1 MPFHTKQTSRP
12 HAIMPHKSAAPD
24 VPRAAKVRPDTYRS
38 DAVGCEQGH
47 VSVEGVRNT
56 PLQRLDL
63 TIHCFQQR
71 NAYTYLLA
79 LLLFLAR
86 NGNAY
91 TQTPDTLTEKGP
103 FAACQAPSAGML
115 CIPGGAYIQGSD
127 RNAQH
132 NDARLRAE
140 SPRHRVILQTFYID
154 KTEVTNQDYLKCMKA
169 GWCQPPAYWANP
181 RGTMWPRFRTPTRP
195 FVRATWDMAVE
206 YCRYAGKRLLTE
218 AEWEA
223 AARGP
228 KGETYP
234 WGNAPP
240 QCKWANYRVEPSH
253 TSYPASRKMRFCPRP
268 DAKDTTLLL
277 IGQDQT
283 WPVGITPPFR
293 GIYDMAGNGYEWVQ
307 DFYDPD
313 AYACDAADSTPC
325 TRIAPKGPCD
335 GKGSV
340 CTEMRDHVWIWQKQ
354 PSKQTRQ
361 GKIVSTSRW
370 KRIRRKLPRKRRVV
384 FRKRILK
391 GGSWWWFADHLR
403 GAWRRPDGPYT
414 GNHRLSIRCGSSTA
428 QPQALAPRDI
438 QLKHQRPRR

>member
-1 MPFHTKQTSRP
+1 MPLRTRPLRHTHTNAQPPSKTQPPPRTSARYPLPLVAFLRSPIQTV
-12 HAIMPHKSAAPD
+12 ASALC
-24 VPRAAKVRPDTYRS
+24 V
-38 DAVGCEQGH
+38 
-47 VSVEGVRNT
+47 
-56 PLQRLDL
+56 
-63 TIHCFQQR
+63 
-71 NAYTYLLA
+71 
-79 LLLFLAR
+79 LLLVGGTLAIA
-86 NGNAY
+86 N
-91 TQTPDTLTEKGP
+91 PPETLTEKGP
-103 FAACQAPSAGML
+103 FHPCQQPPNGML
-115 CIPGGAYIQGSD
+115 CIPGGAYIQGSN
-127 RNAQH
+127 RNAHH

-140 SPRHRVILQTFYID
+140 SPRHRVILQTFYVD

-169 GWCQPPAYWANP
+169 GWCQPPSYWANP

-206 YCRYAGKRLLTE
+206 YCRYVGKRLLTE

-234 WGNAPP
+234 WGNQPP
-240 QCKWANYRVEPSH
+240 SCKWANYRVEPSH
-253 TSYPASRKMRFCPRP
+253 TSYPPSRKMRFCPRP
-268 DAKDTTLLL
+268 DAKDQTLLP

-313 AYACDAADSTPC
+313 AYACASSDPAQC

-340 CTEMRDHVWIWQKQ
+340 CTEMRDHLWIWQKERTQ
-354 PSKQTRQ
+354 Q
-361 GKIVSTSRW
+361 GQNTATSRW
-370 KRIRRKLPRKRRVV
+370 MRIKRKLPRSRRFV

-414 GNHRLSIRCGSSTA
+414 GNHRLSIRCGSSTHS
-428 QPQALAPRDI
+428 PQILPARDV